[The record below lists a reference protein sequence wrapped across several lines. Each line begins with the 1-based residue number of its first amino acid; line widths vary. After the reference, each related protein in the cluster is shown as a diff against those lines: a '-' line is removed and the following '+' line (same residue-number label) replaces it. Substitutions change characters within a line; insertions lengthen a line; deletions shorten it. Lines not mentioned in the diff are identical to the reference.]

1 MALSEKPVVA
11 GGALTRLRRA
21 KLSQIR
27 GREVGVRG
35 YLSESLVTG
44 GHLVQVLIVIIVI
57 ARGPQEL
64 KGEVTNER
72 RGSVVH
78 KEELP
83 LETVTRCELGLTRMD
98 NWKLSDQLGRHQPPR
113 RHEDSLVAGRAQ
125 PVGGQL
131 GDRAGLDGYFVL
143 LVRHGAVRGLGGVH
157 PLAEVSWQINKS
169 N

>member
-1 MALSEKPVVA
+1 M
-11 GGALTRLRRA
+11 
-21 KLSQIR
+21 
-27 GREVGVRG
+27 RG

-72 RGSVVH
+72 RGPVVD

-98 NWKLSDQLGRHQPPR
+98 NWKLSDQLGRHQSPS
-113 RHEDSLVAGRAQ
+113 RHEDRLVAGGAE
-125 PVGGQL
+125 PVGRQL
-131 GDRAGLDGYFVL
+131 GDGAGLDGQLVL
-143 LVRHGAVRGLGGVH
+143 IVRHPSV
-157 PLAEVSWQINKS
+157 
-169 N
+169 